1 MNLKIKDIVECLKQ
15 AQEESRIVLTINGI
29 PNIEEMGECDPPES
43 IWKGRRAMDRFLDE
57 GTWQTEGPGFKQLR
71 EWVEFHWNPKDDKE
85 GPNGAVATGDDWGIR
100 RENQLDSVTATKK
113 LIVAA
118 KLYGREQVSK
128 CAADFASHGMIEVR
142 RIFLL
147 KGPPIEAALL
157 LDNFCSL
164 LPYGQALEG
173 INAETD
179 PTNHS
184 IVWPEPNSDNV
195 CALEGRYFEKAAPQ
209 CNGNGQYTSPFLKDG
224 PGHLALLLGLVWG
237 DGYRILG
244 NWEGVHQAAEA
255 TLPYRSAAMR
265 SGQGI
270 RSVPLALRGYGP
282 PPKTRPLAVRR
293 LHGLAASLSAATE
306 DARGRL
312 VRAME
317 RVRDSAE
324 RLQFEDKVIDVGAAL
339 SILFTE
345 DEDQEELVT
354 LIPARAAWYF
364 SDSHEERHATEAM
377 LSEIFEGH
385 SRVVRGRA
393 FEESGQNELDRSGRL
408 LADAENVLRACL
420 MSMIAEGCPEDWDEA
435 MSDTA
440 LRVDPPKAESEVL
453 SVKSDP
459 LSWSIEEQ
467 REIDRAL
474 EAVWRPV
481 IEEAPLPPRNVSA
494 TVASGDL
501 SQNVKRYFERG
512 IPYVVPHPARLYM
525 AHPRWPKVAS
535 DPIDVS
541 TRYYCGRDV
550 ERHLR
555 QWMDAAASKGLV
567 QIKVPNNVDLY
578 HPKYRDDWPHPLLSS
593 HEDEA
598 SAQNPH
604 PRDDTG
610 EVASTG
616 RSVPDAVN
624 EQEQRSAAGEQP
636 TDPPSTLPQ
645 SVITGLGENWQ
656 RLWLSFQHDV
666 NVLTDSLLRML
677 NAIHEIHLEE
687 RQRLMQVVD
696 DSDGAIKTLEDA
708 LSAAGDDY
716 RGPEY
721 PKLRGFPELKNEPLF
736 VRTEPGGS
744 MEQTAFNGWV
754 VEVYSIWETSYRNQL
769 RHDNRKI
776 PGVIRPQ
783 NQAIGELG
791 HIRNDLVHNG
801 IAKPRETGRCE
812 VLTWFS
818 VSERIQVR
826 MRHVIDFMNQ
836 MAWLHQGSPALVTEQ
851 GKVISWRLDKEAE
864 PETPTP
870 ALISVRPFV
879 NPLEQDPRY
888 RYGASVAFEN
898 GVFGT
903 TPMGPEHEENQAQ
916 AETRAQNWMRMTINE
931 HGDLHVPDFG
941 TILASDLY
949 IDYLKGESRPG
960 AGIPGT
966 WTQFKE

>member
-1 MNLKIKDIVECLKQ
+1 MNLKIKDIVERLKQ
-15 AQEESRIVLTINGI
+15 AQEESRVVLTIDGRS
-29 PNIEEMGECDPPES
+29 NIVTMDECDPPES
-43 IWKGRRAMDRFLDE
+43 FWNSRRAMDRFLDE
-57 GTWQTEGPGFKQLR
+57 GIWETVGPGFKRLR
-71 EWVEFHWNPKDDKE
+71 EWVEVHWNPEGEKE

-100 RENQLDSVTATKK
+100 RENQLDSITATKK
-113 LIVAA
+113 LVVAA

-147 KGPPIEAALL
+147 KGPPIEEAQP
-157 LDNFCSL
+157 LDDFCSL
-164 LPYGQALEG
+164 LPYGEALQG

-179 PTNHS
+179 PADLS
-184 IVWPEPNSDNV
+184 IAWPEPKSDNV
-195 CALEGRYFEKAAPQ
+195 CALEGRYFENAAPH
-209 CNGNGQYTSPFLKDG
+209 GNENCQYTSPLLKDG
-224 PGHLALLLGLVWG
+224 PGYLALLLGLVWG
-237 DGYRILG
+237 DGYRMLG
-244 NWEGVHQAAEA
+244 NWEGVHPVAVAA
-255 TLPYRSAAMR
+255 LPYRSAAMR

-270 RSVPLALRGYGP
+270 RPVPLALRGYGP
-282 PPKTRPLAVRR
+282 PPKTRPLAFSR
-293 LHGLAASLSAATE
+293 LHDLAAGLSTVPE
-306 DARGRL
+306 DARSRL
-312 VRAME
+312 VKAME
-317 RVRDSAE
+317 RIRDNAE
-324 RLQFEDKVIDVGAAL
+324 RLHFNDKAIDVGAAL
-339 SILFTE
+339 GILFIE
-345 DEDQEELVT
+345 DDDQEEPAM
-354 LIPARAAWYF
+354 LIPSRAAWYF
-364 SDSHEERHATEAM
+364 SDSHEERQDTEAV
-377 LSEIFEGH
+377 LSEFFEGH

-393 FEESGQNELDRSGRL
+393 FEESSQNELNRSGRL

-420 MSMIAEGCPEDWDEA
+420 MSLIAEGCPEGWDEA
-435 MSDTA
+435 MTDTA
-440 LRVDPPKAESEVL
+440 LRVDAPRAESEVL

-467 REIDRAL
+467 REIDQAL

-481 IEEAPLPPRNVSA
+481 IEEAPLPATNMSA
-494 TVASGDL
+494 TVVSGDL
-501 SQNVKRYFERG
+501 SKLAKRYFEQG
-512 IPYVVPHPARLYM
+512 MPYVVLHPARLYLS
-525 AHPRWPKVAS
+525 HPKWPKA
-535 DPIDVS
+535 VS
-541 TRYYCGRDV
+541 EQLNERVRYYCGKDV
-550 ERHLR
+550 DRHLR
-555 QWMDAAASKGLV
+555 QWRDAAADRGLL
-567 QIKVPNNVDLY
+567 QIEVPNDVAQY
-578 HPKYRDDWPHPLLSS
+578 HPKYRGNWSQPLLSS
-593 HEDEA
+593 HEDGA
-598 SAQNPH
+598 DAQNPS
-604 PRDDTG
+604 PGYDAEG
-610 EVASTG
+610 EFSSGKSASD
-616 RSVPDAVN
+616 SVYEVEQHSATEN
-624 EQEQRSAAGEQP
+624 EP

-645 SVITGLGENWQ
+645 SVQAGLGENWQ

-687 RQRLMQVVD
+687 RQRLMQVVG

-716 RGPEY
+716 RGPEH
-721 PKLRGFPELKNEPLF
+721 PKLRGFPELRNEPLF

-783 NQAIGELG
+783 NQAIGDLG

-818 VSERIQVR
+818 VGERIQVR

-851 GKVISWRLDKEAE
+851 GKVISWRLDKEGE

-916 AETRAQNWMRMTINE
+916 AESRAQKWMKMTINE
-931 HGDLHVPDFG
+931 HGDLYVPDFG
-941 TILASDLY
+941 TIPSADLY
-949 IDYLKGESRPG
+949 RDYLEGEIRPG
-960 AGIPGT
+960 PGIPGP